1 MEKLSNSTLTIS
13 VAAHGAELQ
22 SIQKEGKEYLWQGDA
37 RFWGRRSPVLFP
49 CVGRV
54 WNNVYRHNGKTYEI
68 GQHGFARD
76 MDFERVHQTE
86 DEITYRLESTDETLS
101 KFPFPFELGISYQLK
116 GNRVIVKWQVRNTG
130 SEPMPFQIGAHPAF
144 YFPSFQAEAFD
155 KGFFSF
161 DHTSGLEYIS
171 PKENGCSSPERH
183 LLTLNEEGLMP
194 INLQTF
200 HCDTYI
206 FDNHQLSKVT
216 LLSVEKQPVVSL
228 EFNAPLVALWSPT
241 VAHPDCPFVCI
252 EPWYGRCDAVGY
264 EGDWKDR
271 EWMQQLTPRES
282 FHATYSI
289 LIED

>member
-130 SEPMPFQIGAHPAF
+130 PPSRPKHSTRASSRSTTPA
-144 YFPSFQAEAFD
+144 D
-155 KGFFSF
+155 WN
-161 DHTSGLEYIS
+161 IS
-171 PKENGCSSPERH
+171 LRRKRDVPLPN
-183 LLTLNEEGLMP
+183 
-194 INLQTF
+194 
-200 HCDTYI
+200 
-206 FDNHQLSKVT
+206 VT
-216 LLSVEKQPVVSL
+216 
-228 EFNAPLVALWSPT
+228 
-241 VAHPDCPFVCI
+241 C
-252 EPWYGRCDAVGY
+252 
-264 EGDWKDR
+264 
-271 EWMQQLTPRES
+271 
-282 FHATYSI
+282 
-289 LIED
+289 